1 MMRHL
6 ELGHL
11 LLPGSLYA
19 VRNYLAALVKAGRPV
34 QELTDLVRE
43 GININP
49 YDPDNYHS
57 LIDTFVELKKYRHA
71 LEIAKGLQQLFEP
84 EINPRTRMCLSGTPR
99 CATCSRRANMTR
111 STRSDPCC
119 VNCGKRRWREGRI
132 GLMITGTGSAISCIK
147 AKTQPSLV
155 PQITIVRPPRPDYL
169 QIVHSLPIFHS
180 KSPGAARWRPS
191 PDGRCRSNEMVERT
205 CG

>member
-84 EINPRTRMCLSGTPR
+84 EINPRTRMCLERDPKVRHLLQAGEYDPVHEV
-99 CATCSRRANMTR
+99 R
-111 STRSDPCC
+111 SLLRQL
-119 VNCGKRRWREGRI
+119 RE
-132 GLMITGTGSAISCIK
+132 
-147 AKTQPSLV
+147 
-155 PQITIVRPPRPDYL
+155 
-169 QIVHSLPIFHS
+169 
-180 KSPGAARWRPS
+180 AAMA
-191 PDGRCRSNEMVERT
+191 G
-205 CG
+205 G